1 LEPRKPGR
9 VVHGAVERGR
19 LRNIEVNE
27 NRLLVVD
34 DDSEVGAFFGQVGE
48 DLGFETKVLLDPN
61 QFAQTVLDFSPTVL
75 LLDLQMPGR
84 DGIELLRE
92 LSTLDRRPKVLI
104 ASGLD
109 SRVLTTASELGISM
123 GVDVAG
129 AFCKPIALDEL
140 EVLLIRLKSQKKVVS
155 AAALRQAID
164 NGQLVV
170 HYLPKATFKGPG
182 RWIIEGA
189 EALVR
194 WEHPEYGLLY
204 PRDFIGIA
212 EETGLI
218 TEVTDFVFR
227 ASMEQARVWFANGLY
242 MELGV
247 NLSAQFLGD
256 LGFPD
261 RLLTLIRENNLDPSM
276 ITIELM
282 ETASMQD
289 PAVAL
294 DILARLRVKNINLCL
309 DDFGTGQSSLTH
321 LYKMPFSEV
330 KLDNQFTN
338 DMRLREDARAL
349 VEGLIYLTH
358 KLKMRACAEGVEDE
372 GTLQLLEQMHCDKV
386 QGHVIGAACR
396 AKDLEKIVESWNG
409 RFQGKTRSKATG

>member
-1 LEPRKPGR
+1 M
-9 VVHGAVERGR
+9 
-19 LRNIEVNE
+19 NE
-27 NRLLVVD
+27 NRLLVMD
-34 DDSEVGAFFGQVGE
+34 DDPDVGTFFGQVGE
-48 DLGFETKVLLDPN
+48 DLGFEVKVLSDPLE
-61 QFAQTVLDFSPTVL
+61 FSATVVGFSPTVI

-92 LSTLDRRPKVLI
+92 LAGLDRHPKVLI

-123 GVDVAG
+123 GVEIAG
-129 AFCKPIALDEL
+129 SFCKPIALDEL
-140 EVLLIRLKSQKKVVS
+140 EVLLVRLKSQKKMITAS
-155 AAALRQAID
+155 HLRQAID
-164 NGQLVV
+164 QGQLVV
-170 HYLPKATFKGPG
+170 HYLPKATFKSPG

-204 PRDFIGIA
+204 PKEFIGLA
-212 EETGLI
+212 EESGLI
-218 TEVTDFVFR
+218 IEVTDFVFR
-227 ASMEQARVWFANGLY
+227 AAMEQARVWFANGLY

-276 ITIELM
+276 ITIELT
-282 ETASMQD
+282 ETAAMQD

-309 DDFGTGQSSLTH
+309 DDFGTGASSLTH
-321 LYKMPFSEV
+321 LYRMPFSEV
-330 KLDNQFTN
+330 KLDIQFIN
-338 DMRLREDARAL
+338 DMRLREDARAM
-349 VEGLIYLTH
+349 VEGLVYLAH
-358 KLKMRACAEGVEDE
+358 KLKMRACAEGVED
-372 GTLQLLEQMHCDKV
+372 GATLQMLEAMHCDKV
-386 QGHVIGAACR
+386 QGHHLGAAVR
-396 AKDLEKIVESWNG
+396 AKDLEAIVERWNSQ
-409 RFQGKTRSKATG
+409 FPGKVRSKATG

>member
-386 QGHVIGAACR
+386 QGHLIGAACR

>member
-1 LEPRKPGR
+1 M
-9 VVHGAVERGR
+9 
-19 LRNIEVNE
+19 NE
-27 NRLLVVD
+27 NRLLVMD
-34 DDSEVGAFFGQVGE
+34 DDPDVGTFFGQVGE
-48 DLGFETKVLLDPN
+48 DLGFEIKVLTDPLE
-61 QFAQTVLDFSPTVL
+61 FAATVVGFSPTVV

-92 LSTLDRRPKVLI
+92 LAGLDRRPKVLI

-123 GVDVAG
+123 GVDIAG
-129 AFCKPIALDEL
+129 SFCKPIALDEL
-140 EVLLIRLKSQKKVVS
+140 EVLLVRLKSQKKVIT
-155 AAALRQAID
+155 ANHLRQACEQ
-164 NGQLVV
+164 GQLVV
-170 HYLPKATFKGPG
+170 HYLPKATFKSPG

-204 PRDFIGIA
+204 PKDFIGLA
-212 EETGLI
+212 EESGLI
-218 TEVTDFVFR
+218 IEVTDFVFR
-227 ASMEQARVWFANGLY
+227 AAMEQARVWFANGLY

-276 ITIELM
+276 VTIELT
-282 ETASMQD
+282 ETAAMQD

-309 DDFGTGQSSLTH
+309 DDFGTGASSLTH
-321 LYKMPFSEV
+321 LYRMPFSEV
-330 KLDNQFTN
+330 KLDIQFIN
-338 DMRLREDARAL
+338 DMRLREDARAM
-349 VEGLIYLTH
+349 VEGLVYLAH
-358 KLKMRACAEGVEDE
+358 KLKMRACAEGVED
-372 GTLQLLEQMHCDKV
+372 GATLQMLEAMHCDKV
-386 QGHVIGAACR
+386 QGHHIGAAVR
-396 AKDLEKIVESWNG
+396 AKDLEAIVERWNSQ
-409 RFQGKTRSKATG
+409 FPSKVRSKAIG

>member
-1 LEPRKPGR
+1 M
-9 VVHGAVERGR
+9 
-19 LRNIEVNE
+19 
-27 NRLLVVD
+27 D
-34 DDSEVGAFFGQVGE
+34 DDADVGAFFGQVGE
-48 DLGFETKVLLDPN
+48 DLGFEVRVVADSEKFSPVVLE
-61 QFAQTVLDFSPTVL
+61 FSPTVI
-75 LLDLQMPGR
+75 LLDLQMPGK

-92 LSTLDRRPKVLI
+92 LASLDRNPKVLI

-109 SRVLTTASELGISM
+109 SRVLTTAQELGTSM

-140 EVLLIRLKSQKKVVS
+140 EVLLVRLKSQTKIITVNH
-155 AAALRQAID
+155 LRQAIEQ
-164 NGQLVV
+164 GQLVV
-170 HYLPKATFKGPG
+170 HYLPKATLKGPG
-182 RWIIEGA
+182 RWIVEGA

-204 PRDFIGIA
+204 PKDFIGLA
-212 EETGLI
+212 EESGLI
-218 TEVTDFVFR
+218 VEVTDFVFR
-227 ASMEQARVWFANGLY
+227 AAMEQARVWFAKGIY

-276 ITIELM
+276 LTLELT
-282 ETASMQD
+282 ETAAMND
-289 PAVAL
+289 PSVAL
-294 DILARLRVKNINLCL
+294 DILARLRVKNINVCL
-309 DDFGTGQSSLTH
+309 DDFGTGASSLTH
-321 LYKMPFSEV
+321 LYRMPFSEV

-349 VEGLIYLTH
+349 VEGLIYLAH

-372 GTLQLLEQMHCDKV
+372 GTLEMLEAMHCDKV
-386 QGHVIGAACR
+386 QGHLIGAAVR
-396 AKDLEKIVESWNG
+396 AKDLEAIVERWNN
-409 RFQGKTRSKATG
+409 RPASQSPAAVAR

>member
-1 LEPRKPGR
+1 M
-9 VVHGAVERGR
+9 
-19 LRNIEVNE
+19 NE

-34 DDSEVGAFFGQVGE
+34 DDAEVGAFFGQVGE
-48 DLGFETKVLLDPN
+48 DLGFETRIMLDPG
-61 QFAQTVLDFSPTVL
+61 QFAQTVLDFSPTVV

-140 EVLLIRLKSQKKVVS
+140 EVLLVRLKSQKKVVS
-155 AAALRQAID
+155 AAGLRQAID

-212 EETGLI
+212 EESGLI

-309 DDFGTGQSSLTH
+309 DDFGTGASSLTH
-321 LYKMPFSEV
+321 LYRMPFSEV

-386 QGHVIGAACR
+386 QGHLIGAACR
-396 AKDLEKIVESWNG
+396 AKDLEAVVENWNS
-409 RFQGKTRSKATG
+409 RFQAKSRSKATG

>member
-1 LEPRKPGR
+1 M
-9 VVHGAVERGR
+9 
-19 LRNIEVNE
+19 NE
-27 NRLLVVD
+27 NRLMVMD
-34 DDSEVGAFFGQVGE
+34 DDPDVGTFFGQVGE
-48 DLGFETKVLLDPN
+48 DLGFETRVVTDPA
-61 QFAQTVLDFSPTVL
+61 QFGQTMLEFSPTVL

-92 LSTLDRRPKVLI
+92 LSTLDRHPKVLI

-140 EVLLIRLKSQKKVVS
+140 EVLLVRLKSQKKVVTAS
-155 AAALRQAID
+155 HLRQAIE
-164 NGQLVV
+164 NHQLVV
-170 HYLPKATFKGPG
+170 HYLPKATFKSPG

-212 EETGLI
+212 EESGLI

-276 ITIELM
+276 VTIELM
-282 ETASMQD
+282 ETTAMQD

-309 DDFGTGQSSLTH
+309 DDFGTGASSLTH
-321 LYKMPFSEV
+321 LYRMPFSEV

-349 VEGLIYLTH
+349 VEGLIYLAH

-372 GTLQLLEQMHCDKV
+372 DTLRLLETMHCDKV
-386 QGHVIGAACR
+386 QGHLIGAAVR
-396 AKDLEKIVESWNG
+396 AKDLESVVENWNS
-409 RFQGKTRSKATG
+409 RFQMKARPKTAV

>member
-1 LEPRKPGR
+1 
-9 VVHGAVERGR
+9 
-19 LRNIEVNE
+19 VNE

-34 DDSEVGAFFGQVGE
+34 DDPEVGAFFGQVSE
-48 DLGFETKVLLDPN
+48 DLGFETKVMLDPS
-61 QFAQTVLDFSPTVL
+61 QFAQTVLDFSPTVI

-92 LSTLDRRPKVLI
+92 LSTLGRRPKVLI

-109 SRVLTTASELGISM
+109 SRVLTTASELGLSM

-140 EVLLIRLKSQKKVVS
+140 EVLLIRLKSQKKVVT
-155 AAALRQAID
+155 AAGLRQAI
-164 NGQLVV
+164 NENQLVV

-212 EETGLI
+212 EESGLI

-227 ASMEQARVWFANGLY
+227 ASMEQARVWFQNGLY

-276 ITIELM
+276 ITIELI

-321 LYKMPFSEV
+321 LYRMPFSEV

-372 GTLQLLEQMHCDKV
+372 GTLQMLEQMHCDKV
-386 QGHVIGAACR
+386 QGHVIGAACK
-396 AKDLEKIVESWNG
+396 AKDLEAIVESWNG
-409 RFQGKTRSKATG
+409 RFQGKTRSKATA

>member
-1 LEPRKPGR
+1 
-9 VVHGAVERGR
+9 
-19 LRNIEVNE
+19 VND
-27 NRLLVVD
+27 NRLMVMD
-34 DDSEVGAFFGQVGE
+34 DDPDVGAFFGQVGE
-48 DLGFETKVLLDPN
+48 DLGFDVRVVADPER
-61 QFAQTVLDFSPTVL
+61 FVATVLEFSPTVL

-92 LSTLDRRPKVLI
+92 LASLEPQPKVLI

-109 SRVLTTASELGISM
+109 SRVLTTASELGMSM
-123 GVDVAG
+123 GVDIAG

-140 EVLLIRLKSQKKVVS
+140 EVLLVRLKSQNKVITVNH
-155 AAALRQAID
+155 LRQAIEQ
-164 NGQLVV
+164 GQLVV
-170 HYLPKATFKGPG
+170 HYLPKATHKGPG

-204 PRDFIGIA
+204 PKDFIDLA
-212 EETGLI
+212 EESGLI
-218 TEVTDFVFR
+218 VQVTDFVFR
-227 ASMEQARVWFANGLY
+227 AAMEQARVWFTHGLY

-256 LGFPD
+256 LRFPD

-276 ITIELM
+276 VTLELT
-282 ETASMQD
+282 ETAAMQD

-309 DDFGTGQSSLTH
+309 DDFGTGASSLTH
-321 LYKMPFSEV
+321 LYRMPFSEV

-349 VEGLIYLTH
+349 VEGLIYLAH

-372 GTLQLLEQMHCDKV
+372 GTLEMLEAMHCDKI
-386 QGHVIGAACR
+386 QGHLIGAAVR
-396 AKDLEKIVESWNG
+396 AKDLEDVVEQWNS
-409 RFQGKTRSKATG
+409 RFTSKAKAKTAS

>member
-1 LEPRKPGR
+1 M
-9 VVHGAVERGR
+9 
-19 LRNIEVNE
+19 NE

-140 EVLLIRLKSQKKVVS
+140 EVLLVRLKSQKKVIS

-164 NGQLVV
+164 NGNLVV

-212 EETGLI
+212 EESGLI

-386 QGHVIGAACR
+386 QGHLIGAACR
-396 AKDLEKIVESWNG
+396 AKDLEKVVENWNG
-409 RFQGKTRSKATG
+409 RFQVKSRPKATG

>member
-1 LEPRKPGR
+1 M
-9 VVHGAVERGR
+9 
-19 LRNIEVNE
+19 NE
-27 NRLLVVD
+27 NRLLVMD
-34 DDSEVGAFFGQVGE
+34 DDTDVGAFFGQVGE
-48 DLGFETKVLLDPN
+48 DLGFDVRVITDPETFAKNVLE
-61 QFAQTVLDFSPTVL
+61 FSPSVI

-109 SRVLTTASELGISM
+109 SRVLTTASELGLSM

-140 EVLLIRLKSQKKVVS
+140 EVLLVRLKSQTKVITVNH
-155 AAALRQAID
+155 LRQGIER
-164 NGQLVV
+164 GELVV
-170 HYLPKATFKGPG
+170 HYLPKATLKGPG
-182 RWIIEGA
+182 RWIVEGA

-204 PRDFIGIA
+204 PKDFIGLA
-212 EETGLI
+212 EESGLI
-218 TEVTDFVFR
+218 IEVTDFVFR
-227 ASMEQARVWFANGLY
+227 AAMEQARVWFAKGLY

-261 RLLTLIRENNLDPSM
+261 RLLTLVRENNLDPSM
-276 ITIELM
+276 LTLELT
-282 ETASMQD
+282 ETAAMND

-294 DILARLRVKNINLCL
+294 DILARLRVKNINVCL
-309 DDFGTGQSSLTH
+309 DDFGTGASSLTH

-349 VEGLIYLTH
+349 VEGLIYLAH

-372 GTLQLLEQMHCDKV
+372 ATLEMLEAMHCDKV
-386 QGHVIGAACR
+386 QGHLIGAAVR
-396 AKDLEKIVESWNG
+396 AKELEAIVERWNSRVPG
-409 RFQGKTRSKATG
+409 SPQSVAVR

>member
-1 LEPRKPGR
+1 M
-9 VVHGAVERGR
+9 
-19 LRNIEVNE
+19 NE

-140 EVLLIRLKSQKKVVS
+140 EVLLVRLKSQKKVVS

-386 QGHVIGAACR
+386 QGHLIGAACR

>member
-1 LEPRKPGR
+1 
-9 VVHGAVERGR
+9 
-19 LRNIEVNE
+19 VNE

-48 DLGFETKVLLDPN
+48 DLGFETKILLDPA

-140 EVLLIRLKSQKKVVS
+140 EVLLVRLKSQKKVVS
-155 AAALRQAID
+155 AAGLRQAID

-212 EETGLI
+212 EESGLI

-321 LYKMPFSEV
+321 LYRMPFSEV

-358 KLKMRACAEGVEDE
+358 KLKMRACAEGVEDA

-386 QGHVIGAACR
+386 QGHLIGAACR
-396 AKDLEKIVESWNG
+396 AKDLEKIVEDWNG
-409 RFQGKTRSKATG
+409 RFQVKSRPKATG

>member
-1 LEPRKPGR
+1 LEPREPGR

-140 EVLLIRLKSQKKVVS
+140 EVLLVRLKSQKKVVS
-155 AAALRQAID
+155 AAGLRQAID

>member
-1 LEPRKPGR
+1 
-9 VVHGAVERGR
+9 
-19 LRNIEVNE
+19 
-27 NRLLVVD
+27 
-34 DDSEVGAFFGQVGE
+34 
-48 DLGFETKVLLDPN
+48 LGFETRVLAEPN
-61 QFAQTVLDFSPTVL
+61 QFGEVVLEFSPTVI

-92 LSTLDRRPKVLI
+92 LSTLDRHPKVLI

-140 EVLLIRLKSQKKVVS
+140 EVLLVRLKSQKKVLS
-155 AAALRQAID
+155 AMHLKQAVE

-170 HYLPKATFKGPG
+170 HYLPKATFKSPG

-204 PRDFIGIA
+204 PKDFIGIA
-212 EETGLI
+212 EESGLI

-227 ASMEQARVWFANGLY
+227 AAMEQARVWFANGLY

-256 LGFPD
+256 LRFPD

-276 ITIELM
+276 VTLELT
-282 ETASMQD
+282 ETAAVGD

-309 DDFGTGQSSLTH
+309 DDFGTGASSLTH

-349 VEGLIYLTH
+349 VEGLIYLAH

-372 GTLQLLEQMHCDKV
+372 GTLKLLETMHCDKA
-386 QGHVIGAACR
+386 QGHFIGAAVR
-396 AKDLEKIVESWNG
+396 AKDLEAVVENWNS
-409 RFQGKTRSKATG
+409 RFPGKLRPKAVM